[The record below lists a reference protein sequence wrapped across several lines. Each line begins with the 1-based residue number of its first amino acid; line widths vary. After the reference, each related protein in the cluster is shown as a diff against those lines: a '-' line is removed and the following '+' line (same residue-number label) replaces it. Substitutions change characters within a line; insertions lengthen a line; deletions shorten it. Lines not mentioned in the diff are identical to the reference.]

1 MKKIFSNYRYYVL
14 FVLGLITTIS
24 FFAVPDDEL
33 PALSWVY
40 VLVSSKVITLL
51 AGFTAVRLFTHWE
64 QQDKIKELTK
74 FINEL

>member
-14 FVLGLITTIS
+14 FVLGLITTIG

-40 VLVSSKVITLL
+40 VLVSSK
-51 AGFTAVRLFTHWE
+51 
-64 QQDKIKELTK
+64 
-74 FINEL
+74 

>member
-14 FVLGLITTIS
+14 FVLGLIATIG

-33 PALSWVY
+33 PALSRVY
-40 VLVSSKVITLL
+40 VLVSSKVIALVT
-51 AGFTAVRLFTHWE
+51 GFAAAQLFTHWK

>member
-14 FVLGLITTIS
+14 FVLGLIATIG

-40 VLVSSKVITLL
+40 VLV
-51 AGFTAVRLFTHWE
+51 AGFAAAQLFTHWK

-74 FINEL
+74 LINEL